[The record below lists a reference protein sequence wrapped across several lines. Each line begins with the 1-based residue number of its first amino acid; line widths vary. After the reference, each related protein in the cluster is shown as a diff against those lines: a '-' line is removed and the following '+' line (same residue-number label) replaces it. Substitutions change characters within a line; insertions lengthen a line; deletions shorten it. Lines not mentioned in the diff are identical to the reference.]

1 MPLLPAGPSARS
13 ARRCWTGSL
22 WSLHAA
28 LRFSI
33 RGGFPGPGVL
43 LSTRAVSRQQ
53 QETAAG
59 HSSQSRG
66 LSPHPPVATLSHPS
80 WNAASPLASQ
90 PQPPASRLSFQMES
104 IKKLPDGTQSTAR
117 PRVLKPYPESPTC
130 LFLAIP
136 GLLMVLEQRPRQTGV
151 TAGPLRPLELPSPPS
166 PPLCLH
172 SCFTERAHVPPT
184 PGSPHLRPLLPALL
198 TPTPDRSQ
206 QKALF
211 SAHPSLKEEATAFA
225 EKASSLLTQGPFR
238 HLGFFFF
245 FGLKHPRLGGVDS
258 PSSFVFLEQES
269 GSVGTLCTSCLGL
282 QNTGVGSYSL
292 LRVFSQSKD

>member
-13 ARRCWTGSL
+13 APRCWTGSL

-117 PRVLKPYPESPTC
+117 PRVLKPYPESPTK
-130 LFLAIP
+130 AP
-136 GLLMVLEQRPRQTGV
+136 VLHGV
-151 TAGPLRPLELPSPPS
+151 
-166 PPLCLH
+166 PLCVPRVCGLTGLQTSTTPSLS
-172 SCFTERAHVPPT
+172 SCRCSRWPALRALSRPSLEASFPWCVPPRT
-184 PGSPHLRPLLPALL
+184 FRSSQ
-198 TPTPDRSQ
+198 PTARSLQ
-206 QKALF
+206 
-211 SAHPSLKEEATAFA
+211 SRICPS
-225 EKASSLLTQGPFR
+225 
-238 HLGFFFF
+238 
-245 FGLKHPRLGGVDS
+245 D
-258 PSSFVFLEQES
+258 
-269 GSVGTLCTSCLGL
+269 
-282 QNTGVGSYSL
+282 
-292 LRVFSQSKD
+292 

>member
-1 MPLLPAGPSARS
+1 MPRRPSGHLPAP
-13 ARRCWTGSL
+13 
-22 WSLHAA
+22 
-28 LRFSI
+28 
-33 RGGFPGPGVL
+33 P
-43 LSTRAVSRQQ
+43 
-53 QETAAG
+53 
-59 HSSQSRG
+59 
-66 LSPHPPVATLSHPS
+66 SPHPLNHLRHDPEL
-80 WNAASPLASQ
+80 WNH
-90 PQPPASRLSFQMES
+90 R
-104 IKKLPDGTQSTAR
+104 
-117 PRVLKPYPESPTC
+117 

-151 TAGPLRPLELPSPPS
+151 TAGPLRLLELPSPPS
-166 PPLCLH
+166 PPLSLH

-184 PGSPHLRPLLPALL
+184 PGSPHLRPLLPPLL

-282 QNTGVGSYSL
+282 PGLPLGPRVPGQAVPAASSWLVG
-292 LRVFSQSKD
+292 